1 MRTSIAIFSIF
12 LGLAASLAS
21 AGTSFCDVNSQN
33 LVQNCGFETGDFTSW
48 TTSGFDVTLGQLGNL
63 YGVEGTDLFDG
74 ISPNSGSFQAFFAD
88 LDPNATTISQV
99 LNTIAGVTYDVSW
112 YLAQDTAP
120 DPALT
125 CGGTP
130 CTNLLTVSF
139 GGATLTNVTGIPEE
153 GYMLYSFVSEATSS
167 STVLSIT
174 VGNTAGESL
183 LDDVSVTATPEPS
196 QVLLVSGGLICFL
209 YRKRIA
215 TAPPSRHSPS
225 GR

>member
-1 MRTSIAIFSIF
+1 
-12 LGLAASLAS
+12 
-21 AGTSFCDVNSQN
+21 
-33 LVQNCGFETGDFTSW
+33 
-48 TTSGFDVTLGQLGNL
+48 VTLAQLGSL
-63 YGVEGTDLFDG
+63 YGVEGTDPFDG

-88 LDPNATTISQV
+88 LDPNATTISQT
-99 LNTIAGVTYDVSW
+99 LNTVVGVTYNVSW
-112 YLAQDTAP
+112 YLAQDTPP
-120 DPALT
+120 DPTLS

-130 CTNLLTVSF
+130 CTNVLTVSF
-139 GGATLTNVTGIPEE
+139 GGTILTDLTGIPQQ
-153 GYMLYSFVSEATSS
+153 GYTLYSFASEATSS